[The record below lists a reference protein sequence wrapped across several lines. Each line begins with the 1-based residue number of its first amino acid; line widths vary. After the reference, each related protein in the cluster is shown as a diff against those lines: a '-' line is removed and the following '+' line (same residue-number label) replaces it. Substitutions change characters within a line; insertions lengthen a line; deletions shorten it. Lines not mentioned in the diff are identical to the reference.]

1 MEGGKGLVLVEKK
14 RANSKDAVIQI
25 PDPEEYHVTKE
36 ISGSQSSSKN
46 LELGSLNIEVAEID
60 INDQDLS
67 SCRNQLPVFAGSAS
81 PDNKPADTPSG
92 QSLTRRKSVFRFAES
107 HDEQDDAEI
116 LVEGNT
122 ELMKLTP
129 RTPLMASPEQED
141 EYEEVYKKVKI
152 NKKHKKG
159 NKLKKLFLL
168 IELIAFGCVMGLLIG
183 SLIVSKLK
191 NHFLWQLK
199 LWKWCVL
206 VLVIFC
212 GRLVT
217 KLLMIALICLIEK
230 NFKLK
235 LMVLYYLDGLRRSV
249 RAFIWFALVL
259 LAWCLLFERGVERSK
274 ETKKIVNYITRGLV
288 ACLVGAVL
296 WMVKTFSFK
305 LLVASRLSKRFFDQI
320 QEAMFDEYVIST
332 CSGSPLIEHS
342 ERVGSMSMKNGTEN
356 QEDKEEVI
364 YHVSGKRKKMKKISA
379 WTMEKL
385 INHISSTKLSI
396 VSNELD
402 VCENDELDGD
412 YNKNIESE
420 WEAKAAAYQIFQN
433 VAGPG
438 SKYMD
443 ECDLLRFFIKEEVD
457 EIMQRL
463 GQAETG
469 RVKRSDV
476 TKWVVNVYK
485 QRKSLA
491 HYLNNSK
498 EAMQELNRLFR
509 GIVIVL
515 IIIVWLLIVG
525 LLTTKALL
533 VILSQVVLAVFL
545 FGNTAKNVFEAIIFL
560 FVTHPFD
567 VGDRCVIDG
576 VQMVVEEMHIL
587 TTTFLRYDN
596 EKIFYPNSVL
606 ASKPISNFYRST
618 VDMRDAVEFA
628 IDVFTPLEKI
638 GHLKSKIKNYLESK
652 PRHWSPNHS
661 VVVKQIKDEKMIMG
675 LYVTHIIIFEN
686 YEEKINRRS
695 ELVLELTRIF
705 EQVAIRIYH
714 VVPQEVQVSYVGSA
728 TSSAAP
734 PPES

>member
-1 MEGGKGLVLVEKK
+1 
-14 RANSKDAVIQI
+14 
-25 PDPEEYHVTKE
+25 
-36 ISGSQSSSKN
+36 
-46 LELGSLNIEVAEID
+46 
-60 INDQDLS
+60 
-67 SCRNQLPVFAGSAS
+67 
-81 PDNKPADTPSG
+81 
-92 QSLTRRKSVFRFAES
+92 
-107 HDEQDDAEI
+107 
-116 LVEGNT
+116 
-122 ELMKLTP
+122 MKLTP

-141 EYEEVYKKVKI
+141 EYEEVYKQVKI

-168 IELIAFGCVMGLLIG
+168 IE
-183 SLIVSKLK
+183 
-191 NHFLWQLK
+191 
-199 LWKWCVL
+199 
-206 VLVIFC
+206 
-212 GRLVT
+212 
-217 KLLMIALICLIEK
+217 
-230 NFKLK
+230 
-235 LMVLYYLDGLRRSV
+235 
-249 RAFIWFALVL
+249 
-259 LAWCLLFERGVERSK
+259 
-274 ETKKIVNYITRGLV
+274 GLV

-332 CSGSPLIEHS
+332 SSGPPLIEFS
-342 ERVGSMSMKNGTEN
+342 EIVGGMSMKNETGN
-356 QEDKEEVI
+356 QKEKEEMI

-385 INHISSTKLSI
+385 INHINSTKLSI
-396 VSNELD
+396 VSNEFD
-402 VCENDELDGD
+402 DCENDELDGD

-420 WEAKAAAYQIFQN
+420 WEAKAAAYQIFRN

-463 GQAETG
+463 GEAETG

-638 GHLKSKIKNYLESK
+638 GHLKSKIMNYLESK

-695 ELVLELTRIF
+695 ELVLELKRIF

-728 TSSAAP
+728 TSSVAP